1 LARQSSAEPNA
12 DLPMSSDSV
21 AVAVRGISKKYTIRH
36 DRTAPTTLGEALARR
51 LRNPFWKL
59 EREEFWALRD
69 VSFDVQR
76 GEVLGLIG
84 RNGAGKSTLLKILS
98 RITEMTEGEVVLD
111 GRVGSLLEVGT
122 GFNQELTG
130 RENIFLNGAIL
141 GMTRAEIRD
150 QFDAIVEFSG
160 VERFLDTPVK
170 HYSSGMYVR
179 LAFAVAAHLRSDIL
193 IVDEVLAVGDQE
205 FQRKCLGK
213 MRDVATG
220 GRTVMLVSHNMTA
233 IASLCSH
240 AVVLDVGKVVFAGE
254 AGAAITRYASNDG
267 AMLVGDLRQR
277 RDRSGNGEVRSL
289 SISVRDARGRAMGSV
304 RPHEPF
310 EIVVAYEA
318 MRALPNLAAS
328 IDVEQ
333 LDGTRIATLYS
344 AFHGQTFHVSAGR
357 GALVCHLDGL
367 PLRPD
372 TYSLNVFLGANH
384 AICDFVE
391 RAMSFEVA
399 PCDVFGTGRMPDR
412 NQGPLLAGFRWNAS
426 MPVLAGTEEI
436 TT

>member
-1 LARQSSAEPNA
+1 
-12 DLPMSSDSV
+12 MSSDGI
-21 AVAVRGISKKYTIRH
+21 AVSVRGVSKKYTIRH

-51 LRNPFWKL
+51 VRNPFWKL
-59 EREEFWALRD
+59 EREEFWALRN

-130 RENIFLNGAIL
+130 RENVFLNGAIL
-141 GMTRAEIRD
+141 GMTRAEIRE

-179 LAFAVAAHLRSDIL
+179 LAFAVAAHLRSEIL

-233 IASLCSH
+233 IKSLCSR
-240 AVVLDVGKVVFAGE
+240 AVVLDAGGLVFVGE
-254 AGAAITRYASNDG
+254 AGAAVARYASNAG
-267 AMLVGDLRQR
+267 AVLVGDLRQR

-289 SISVRDARGRAMGSV
+289 SISVRDVGGRVRGSV
-304 RPHEPF
+304 NPLEPF
-310 EIVVAYEA
+310 QVVVEYDAT
-318 MRALPNLAAS
+318 RASPNLAVS

-344 AFHGQTFHVSAGR
+344 AFHDRTFIVSAGR
-357 GALVCHLDGL
+357 GALVCHIDGL

-391 RAMSFEVA
+391 RAISFEVA
-399 PCDVFGTGRMPDR
+399 PVDVFGTGRMPDR
-412 NQGPLLAGFRWNAS
+412 HQGPLLASFHWEAAT
-426 MPVLAGTEEI
+426 PVLAGTEEI